1 MPDAFESAHG
11 LNSLSAA
18 DRNLT
23 MLSPLGYTNL
33 EVYLDMAAA
42 GLFAFVPLAGDYN
55 DDGTVDAADDAVW
68 RDALISGATLLNE
81 TASLGTVDSDDYDT
95 WKANFG
101 AIDGNGG
108 QSIGVPEPMAWFL
121 ALSAVLGIAAGRRLR
136 QMSC

>member
-81 TASLGTVDSDDYDT
+81 TASLGTVD
-95 WKANFG
+95 
-101 AIDGNGG
+101 
-108 QSIGVPEPMAWFL
+108 
-121 ALSAVLGIAAGRRLR
+121 
-136 QMSC
+136 